1 MINTCKTLLANTKHA
16 AELLDSDDEILE
28 ISTLWTLDGFK
39 KNKARVQIGDRIKL
53 PGFTVPECEIPGE
66 EIMKFSKKY
75 IKSDE
80 AIVIN
85 KTEKEI
91 HLIFDHCLFQSAID
105 FNKQS
110 DFSKTQLA
118 AYLQTEFLKS
128 LNAHG
133 VPAITCDL
141 PSMEEVFSENRLDFF
156 KSGKNRIGF
165 DFDEDFSVWYWLK
178 DMASAWAFCGV
189 GSFGNASYTNA
200 GDSHYFVRPRFVIA
214 A

>member
-1 MINTCKTLLANTKHA
+1 MKKIGVIKSNRLWSLEGFLNCKK
-16 AELLDSDDEILE
+16 DVS
-28 ISTLWTLDGFK
+28 
-39 KNKARVQIGDRIKL
+39 IGDMVLI
-53 PGFTVPECEIPGE
+53 PAFTVPECEIPGE
-66 EIMKFSKKY
+66 KIMKFSEKH

-178 DMASAWAFCGV
+178 DIASAWAFCDVDYG
-189 GSFGNASYTNA
+189 GIAIYTNA
-200 GDSHYFVRPRFVIA
+200 STSNGFVRPRFVIA

>member
-1 MINTCKTLLANTKHA
+1 MKKFGVIKSNRLWSLEGFLNCKK
-16 AELLDSDDEILE
+16 DVS
-28 ISTLWTLDGFK
+28 
-39 KNKARVQIGDRIKL
+39 VGDRVLI
-53 PGFTVPECEIPGE
+53 PAFTVPKCEIPGE
-66 EIMKFSKKY
+66 KIMKFSEKH

-165 DFDEDFSVWYWLK
+165 AFDEESSVWYWLK
-178 DMASAWAFCGV
+178 DVASAWAFCGV
-189 GSFGNASYTNA
+189 DYDGNADYTGA
-200 GDSHYFVRPRFVIA
+200 STSSVFVRPRFVIA

>member
-1 MINTCKTLLANTKHA
+1 MKKFGVIKSNR
-16 AELLDSDDEILE
+16 
-28 ISTLWTLDGFK
+28 LWTLEGFLNCK
-39 KNKARVQIGDRIKL
+39 KDVSIGDRVLI
-53 PGFTVPECEIPGE
+53 PAFTVPECEIPGE
-66 EIMKFSKKY
+66 EIMKFSEKH

-105 FNKQS
+105 FNKQF

-178 DMASAWAFCGV
+178 DAASAWAFCNVSGG
-189 GSFGNASYTNA
+189 GSADCPRASFS
-200 GDSHYFVRPRFVIA
+200 GIFVRPRFVIA

>member
-1 MINTCKTLLANTKHA
+1 MTKIGVIKSNRLWSLEGFLNCKK
-16 AELLDSDDEILE
+16 DVS
-28 ISTLWTLDGFK
+28 
-39 KNKARVQIGDRIKL
+39 IGDRVLI
-53 PGFTVPECEIPGE
+53 PAFTVPECEIPGE
-66 EIMKFSKKY
+66 EIMKFSEKY

-141 PSMEEVFSENRLDFF
+141 PSKEEVFSENRLDFF

-165 DFDEDFSVWYWLK
+165 GFDEDFSVWYWLK
-178 DMASAWAFCGV
+178 DMASAWAFCYVYDYG
-189 GSFGNASYTNA
+189 GAGYAGASYS
-200 GDSHYFVRPRFVIA
+200 DIFVRPRFVIA

>member
-1 MINTCKTLLANTKHA
+1 MKKFGVIKSNRLWSLEEFLNCKK
-16 AELLDSDDEILE
+16 DVS
-28 ISTLWTLDGFK
+28 
-39 KNKARVQIGDRIKL
+39 IGDRVLI
-53 PGFTVPECEIPGE
+53 PAFTVPECEIPGE
-66 EIMKFSKKY
+66 EIMQFSEKY
-75 IKSDE
+75 IKADE

-118 AYLQTEFLKS
+118 AYLQTKFLQS
-128 LNAHG
+128 LNEQG
-133 VPAITCDL
+133 IPAVTCDL
-141 PSMEEVFSENRLDFF
+141 PSYDEVFGENRLYFF

-165 DFDEDFSVWYWLK
+165 DFDEDFSVWYWLSTQYK
-178 DMASAWAFCGV
+178 GAASAAYFCDV
-189 GSFGNASYTNA
+189 HGNGYADCNGA
-200 GDSHYFVRPRFVIA
+200 GDAYHYVRPRFVLA

>member
-1 MINTCKTLLANTKHA
+1 MKKFGVIKSNRLWSLEGFLNCKK
-16 AELLDSDDEILE
+16 DVS
-28 ISTLWTLDGFK
+28 
-39 KNKARVQIGDRIKL
+39 IGDRVLI
-53 PGFTVPECEIPGE
+53 PAFTVPECEIPGE
-66 EIMKFSKKY
+66 KIMKFSEKH

-178 DMASAWAFCGV
+178 DIASAWAFCVVDYYGAAIYT
-189 GSFGNASYTNA
+189 GASFS
-200 GDSHYFVRPRFVIA
+200 SYFVRPRFVIA